1 MRQRE
6 FETSYQY
13 KEEVWWG
20 GDSWERE
27 QNVETCGGI
36 RESGKYK
43 QSFSLAVGGT
53 LAFDKAG
60 EVNWESQ
67 LEGYHMLK
75 SMNLVSDVKET
86 F

>member
-1 MRQRE
+1 M
-6 FETSYQY
+6 
-13 KEEVWWG
+13 WWG
-20 GDSWERE
+20 GDSGERE
-27 QNVETCGGI
+27 QNIESCGGK
-36 RESGKYK
+36 RESSKYK

-53 LAFDKAG
+53 VAFDKAG

-67 LEGYHMLK
+67 LEGYCMLK